1 MIHLDPDALLAAV
14 ADRIAANVIGQPGG
28 DFDVRVNLA
37 IKQAIDDIVRERV
50 AAMIDRLLV
59 EHASE
64 TFAACDHA
72 IELVRAETMRAARQR
87 VAENLPSP
95 ADVKRESL
103 AIVRDAVMRTFEP
116 VVAKV
121 AEVANGVGIA
131 FDPNPMSFPV
141 PVPSPDDPPPGF
153 EWLPPVPAGMDP
165 LTPPWNGRAVHGAPN
180 ERNGRPVRAI
190 SAPSVP
196 TPAVP
201 QPPDPCRGKG
211 TGCTCDDCIPF

>member
-14 ADRIAANVIGQPGG
+14 ASLVADRLTNEPDGNE
-28 DFDVRVNLA
+28 FDVRVNLA
-37 IKQAIDDIVRERV
+37 IKQAIDAIVRERV

-59 EHASE
+59 ERASE

-72 IELVRAETMRAARQR
+72 IELVRMETMRAARQR
-87 VAENLPSP
+87 VAENLPSKD
-95 ADVKRESL
+95 DVRRESL

-121 AEVANGVGIA
+121 AEVANGVEIA
-131 FDPNPMSFPV
+131 FDPNPMTFPV
-141 PVPSPDDPPPGF
+141 PVPSPGDPPPGF

-165 LTPPWNGRAVHGAPN
+165 LKPPWNGRAIHGAPI
-180 ERNGRPVRAI
+180 ERNGRPVRMIPPI
-190 SAPSVP
+190 S